1 MRRAGKIIKGALGAL
16 SSLALVVVLVYCV
29 CMWLFPQ
36 QVTDLVGFRFYTIA
50 TGSMEPTIPTGSM
63 VLVKSLAPGEEP
75 AVGSIV
81 TFRADRLGDSIV
93 LTHYLRD
100 IQVEEDGQV
109 RYVTRGENSQRDDD
123 YATHRED
130 LLGTYVF
137 HVPFLGR
144 LGQFLRSTQAL
155 IMYLTI
161 GVILLIYYLVSLRLD
176 RKAQQAPASAPPQSA
191 APPLDAATGD
201 VPAQAVPTDEPAP
214 PTMDASV
221 QAASTDEP
229 APPTMDASV
238 QAASTD
244 EPAPPTMDASAQ
256 QVSTAEPVPPT
267 MDASVQAVSIAE
279 PAPPTM
285 DASAQAASTD
295 EPAPPTASSPAQAA
309 APAEEAPSSVKVA
322 PLQLHLQPGEP
333 PVLAIEDRALTRQ
346 AGRVVLRATARN
358 VSGRTLSYVKLTVR
372 FLDGQDQERA
382 CAQVYLAQQMAPGE
396 VKSWQSHVPND
407 PAIRHE
413 RIAICCK

>member
-229 APPTMDASV
+229 APT
-238 QAASTD
+238 TL
-244 EPAPPTMDASAQ
+244 
-256 QVSTAEPVPPT
+256 
-267 MDASVQAVSIAE
+267 
-279 PAPPTM
+279 

-396 VKSWQSHVPND
+396 VKSWQSHVPDD